1 MELRLQ
7 KLIAGTGLA
16 SRRKAEELITSG
28 RVTINGS
35 VVKELGTKVD
45 PDRDHVKVDGKH
57 LRAAQ
62 PYVYLILNKPKNVM
76 STLDDPEG
84 RPTVKDLL
92 HGVTVRV
99 FPVGRLDFDSE
110 GLMLL
115 TNHGDLAQ
123 ALLHPR
129 YHVPKTY
136 LIKVKGV
143 LDDAKIEMLERGV
156 KLEDGF
162 TAPAKVNKVSRAES
176 NSWLEVTIHEGRKHQ
191 VKRMIEAVGHSVIK
205 LVRIRMGP
213 LLLGDLAPR
222 EYRFLTD
229 REANRLRGLVEDRVA
244 RAERPEL
251 DASGKP
257 TRWMPPT
264 APAPPRPPKPERSGR
279 GPKAQ
284 RSDRAPRSQ
293 RALGGAKPPRS
304 GRGTTKRPMSP
315 GAKFRRPGPGAGFQR
330 SSRASAGPQ
339 GVGRGPMARPTGPDQ
354 KPQRPQP
361 GAGFQRPPSGA
372 KPQGS
377 GRGMTIRHSGPGQKS
392 QQNRRGT
399 PPASRPGPGGPARKS
414 RHSTRRRA

>member
-1 MELRLQ
+1 MEVRLQ

-28 RVTINGS
+28 RVTINGN

-62 PYVYLILNKPKNVM
+62 PYVYVILNKPKNVM

-84 RPTVKDLL
+84 RPTVKDFLR
-92 HGVTVRV
+92 GVSVRV

-143 LDDAKIEMLERGV
+143 LNDAEIGTLERGV
-156 KLEDGF
+156 KLEEGF
-162 TAPAKVNKVSRAES
+162 TAPAKVQKISRAES

-191 VKRMIEAVGHSVIK
+191 VKRMLEAVGHVVIK
-205 LVRIRMGP
+205 LTRVRMGP
-213 LLLGDLAPR
+213 LLLGDLAAG

-229 REANRLRGLVEDRVA
+229 REANRLRELVGDRIA
-244 RAERPEL
+244 RSERPEL
-251 DASGKP
+251 DATGKP
-257 TRWMPPT
+257 VRWTPPT
-264 APAPPRPPKPERSGR
+264 EPAPPRPSKPERTGR
-279 GPKAQ
+279 GP
-284 RSDRAPRSQ
+284 RSPRSEAGARPKQ
-293 RALGGAKPPRS
+293 DRDGRTSPRPGFGG
-304 GRGTTKRPMSP
+304 TKRPMSH
-315 GAKFRRPGPGAGFQR
+315 GAKFRRNTTATGGKRGLKR
-330 SSRASAGPQ
+330 EGGDSETRASGMAGP
-339 GVGRGPMARPTGPDQ
+339 
-354 KPQRPQP
+354 PQRPQGERGRRP
-361 GAGFQRPPSGA
+361 LSSGANSQDAGRRAAPDRSGAG
-372 KPQGS
+372 
-377 GRGMTIRHSGPGQKS
+377 QKF
-392 QQNRRGT
+392 QQNRRGG
-399 PPASRPGPGGPARKS
+399 PSGSRPGQRGPAKPS
-414 RHSTRRRA
+414 RNSTRRRA

>member
-1 MELRLQ
+1 MEVRLQ

-35 VVKELGTKVD
+35 VVKELGIKVD

-57 LRAAQ
+57 LRSAQ
-62 PYVYLILNKPKNVM
+62 PYVYVILNKPKNVM

-84 RPTVKDLL
+84 RPTVKDFLR
-92 HGVTVRV
+92 GVSVRV

-143 LDDAKIEMLERGV
+143 LKDAEIGTLERGV
-156 KLEDGF
+156 KLEDGL
-162 TAPAKVNKVSRAES
+162 TAPAKVQKISRAES

-191 VKRMIEAVGHSVIK
+191 VKRMLEAVGHAVIK
-205 LVRIRMGP
+205 LTRVRMGP
-213 LLLGDLAPR
+213 LLLGDLAAG

-229 REANRLRGLVEDRVA
+229 REANRLRQLVGDRIA

-257 TRWMPPT
+257 VRWMPPT
-264 APAPPRPPKPERSGR
+264 EPAPPRPPKPERTGR
-279 GPKAQ
+279 G
-284 RSDRAPRSQ
+284 PRSQ
-293 RALGGAKPPRS
+293 RSEPGGRPKQDREGRTSSRPGS
-304 GRGTTKRPMSP
+304 GGMKRPMSH
-315 GAKFRRPGPGAGFQR
+315 GAKFRRNTT
-330 SSRASAGPQ
+330 SN
-339 GVGRGPMARPTGPDQ
+339 GVKRGPKREVGAFEGRIPGEARS
-354 KPQRPQP
+354 PQRPQGERGRRP
-361 GAGFQRPPSGA
+361 LRSGEKSQGFGRGATPGRPGGAG
-372 KPQGS
+372 
-377 GRGMTIRHSGPGQKS
+377 QKF
-392 QQNRRGT
+392 QQNRRGGSQS
-399 PPASRPGPGGPARKS
+399 SRPGERGPAKRS
-414 RHSTRRRA
+414 RHSRRRRA